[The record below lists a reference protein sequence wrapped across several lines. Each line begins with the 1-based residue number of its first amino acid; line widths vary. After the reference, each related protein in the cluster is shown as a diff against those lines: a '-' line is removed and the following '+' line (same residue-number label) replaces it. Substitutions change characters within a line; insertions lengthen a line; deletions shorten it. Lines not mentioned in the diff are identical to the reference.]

1 MLHGEIALDEIA
13 LVLRIEDGARDVGAG
28 EPPDGVERVPERE
41 RGDLRAIA
49 DVTLEDVRAA
59 IARRRTIAGEA
70 RAGDVVGVRRPV
82 LTPGCAAPDA
92 RDHRPAVD
100 GGLAPL
106 TLAARNFSIAVNARC
121 HSAGEKLPWPPP

>member
-1 MLHGEIALDEIA
+1 MVHGETAPDEIA
-13 LVLRIEDGARDVGAG
+13 VVFRIKVRASDVVAG
-28 EPPDGVERVPERE
+28 EALDGVERVPERE

-49 DVTLEDVRAA
+49 DVALQDVRAA
-59 IARRRTIAGEA
+59 IARRRTIAREA

-100 GGLAPL
+100 GVLAPL
-106 TLAARNFSIAVNARC
+106 TLAARNF
-121 HSAGEKLPWPPP
+121 